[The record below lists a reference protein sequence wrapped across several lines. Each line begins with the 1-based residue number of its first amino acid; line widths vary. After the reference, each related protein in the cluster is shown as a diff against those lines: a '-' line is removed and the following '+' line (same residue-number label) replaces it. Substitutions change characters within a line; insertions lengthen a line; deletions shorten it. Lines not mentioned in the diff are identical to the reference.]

1 MKRAAPILWLLLLCL
16 PLYAQGGMQPGPGM
30 PASGGG
36 GGGSTLNNNVVS
48 YWKMD
53 ETSGTR
59 DDAVS
64 TNDLAEFTATVN
76 SAAGKI
82 NNAAD
87 VAGTD
92 TSSLWI
98 SGGHSSLQFTSSF
111 TIAYWMFLD
120 NTISAEGGMISKFD
134 GSVTSYLL
142 RFQSGGS
149 PFVQLIVNPG
159 AGDTTV
165 NSTTVLSTSTWYFV
179 VAWFDDSANQIGI
192 SVNDGTPQ
200 TQAFSDSLSGSAGN
214 FRVMRSTVDG
224 TSPDGRIDGLGIWSR
239 ALTSDERTELYN
251 SGTGKDYPF

>member
-1 MKRAAPILWLLLLCL
+1 
-16 PLYAQGGMQPGPGM
+16 MQPGPGT

-111 TIAYWMFLD
+111 TIACWMFLD
-120 NTISAEGGMISKFD
+120 VVSSGSGGIVSKFD

-142 RFQSGGS
+142 RFQAGGS
-149 PFVQLIVNPG
+149 PFFQFVVNPSG
-159 AGDTTV
+159 GDTTV
-165 NSTTVLSTSTWYFV
+165 SSTTPTPTTGTWYHV
-179 VAWFDDSANQIGI
+179 IAYFDDSANEIGI
-192 SVNDGTPQ
+192 VINNGTPV
-200 TQAFSDSLSGSAGN
+200 TTSFTSSLSGGAGN
-214 FRVMRSTVDG
+214 LRVMRSTADG
-224 TSPDGRIDGLGIWSR
+224 ESPDGRIDGLGVWSR
-239 ALTSDERTELYN
+239 VLTSDERTELYN